1 MFFLS
6 GTFFPLSNLPIF
18 MQWIGWLSPVWHA
31 TNLGRFLTYGS
42 EVSSTLIVV
51 HVLYLIALTIFGL
64 FISIKVFERRLA
76 K

>member
-6 GTFFPLSNLPIF
+6 GTFFPLSSMPTFL
-18 MQWIGWLSPVWHA
+18 QWIGWLSPVWHA

-42 EVSSTLIVV
+42 DVSLSLVIT
-51 HVLYLIALTIFGL
+51 HVLYLLTLTAVGL
-64 FISIKVFERRLA
+64 FFSFKVFERRLS